1 MLIKQTSTKNIFF
14 SLSILL
20 FFLLLPVLTQAQAI
34 YQPYSYHFYQKFNK
48 VQYSW
53 ETRQHTAVKPMI
65 IDSVM
70 APVYDSLMNVGVKE
84 RATWIGRKLWNE
96 HLVGVTGDDYTFY
109 GDFIPDFQ
117 VGRDFGGAGKNTW
130 LNTRG
135 FQLGGTISD
144 KFFFY
149 TSAYENQGVFPVYVN
164 DFILENEIVPGQM
177 YGKLGTEQQDWAY
190 ASAIVSYSPTQN
202 LNFSLAYDKNFIGDG
217 YRSMLLSDI
226 SSNSTFLKFNGAFG
240 DVHITSILS
249 YMLDPREVVSEG
261 ISRSRSQRKW
271 GAFQYADWNVSNRF
285 SLGLFHSIIWAN
297 RNNAETSDMM
307 QVGLNTKYK
316 AFRNASL
323 YGQVLLSKK
332 LAGQVGLRGFDAL
345 GVKNL
350 NFLAEYN
357 FAKPYSYASNDPLT
371 NYSNYSQS
379 LGHPFGANFHEFV
392 GIVNYSYQKFDF
404 SLQGNYG
411 LYGLD
416 VAEGDNYGK
425 DLFKPYDKDLAHDDA
440 IGQGLKT
447 TMVYADAKI
456 AYIVNPKYNLRLE
469 AGAVL
474 RCESNAEW
482 TNNSSLITLGL
493 RASFRNLYY
502 DF

>member
-96 HLVGVTGDDYTFY
+96 HLVDVTGDDYTFY

-149 TSAYENQGVFPVYVN
+149 TSAYENQGVFPAYVN
-164 DFILENEIVPGQM
+164 DFILENEVVPGQM

-297 RNNAETSDMM
+297 RNNAGTSDMM

-379 LGHPFGANFHEFV
+379 LGHPFGANFREFV
-392 GIVNYSYQKFDF
+392 GIANYSYQKFDF

-416 VAEGDNYGK
+416 VAEEDNYGK
-425 DLFKPYDKDLAHDDA
+425 DLFKPYDKALAHGDA

-474 RCESNAEW
+474 RRESNAEW

>member
-1 MLIKQTSTKNIFF
+1 MLIKQHSLKNIIFA
-14 SLSILL
+14 SLLLL
-20 FFLLLPVLTQAQAI
+20 FVFAPILAQAQAS

-53 ETRQHTAVKPMI
+53 ETNQHTAVKPMI
-65 IDSVM
+65 IDSIM
-70 APVYDSLMNVGVKE
+70 TPLYDSLMNVGVKE
-84 RATWIGRKLWNE
+84 RSTWVGRKLWNE
-96 HLVGVTGDDYTFY
+96 HLIDIKGEDYTLY

-117 VGRDFGGAGKNTW
+117 VGRDFGGGGKNTW

-149 TSAYENQGVFPVYVN
+149 TSAYENQAVFPTYVN
-164 DFILENEIVPGQM
+164 DFIMENEVVPGQM
-177 YGKLGTEQQDWAY
+177 YGKLGTDQQDWTY
-190 ASAIVSYSPTQN
+190 ASAIVSYSPKRN

-226 SSNSTFLKFNGAFG
+226 SSNSTFLKFNGTFG
-240 DVHITSILS
+240 DVQITSIVS

-261 ISRSRSQRKW
+261 VSRSRSQRKW

-285 SLGLFHSIIWAN
+285 SMGLFHSVLWAN
-297 RNNAETSDMM
+297 RDDAGASDMM

-323 YGQVLLSKK
+323 YGQLLLSKK
-332 LAGQVGLRGFDAL
+332 LAGQVGVRGFDAL

-357 FAKPYSYASNDPLT
+357 FAKPYSYADSDPLT
-371 NYSNYSQS
+371 SYSNYSKS
-379 LGHPFGANFHEFV
+379 LAHPFGANFREFV
-392 GIVNYSYQKFDF
+392 GIANYSYQKFDF

-416 VAEGDNYGK
+416 IAEGDNYGK
-425 DLFKPYDKDLAHDDA
+425 DLFKPYNKDMAHDGG

-447 TMVYADAKI
+447 KMVYADAKI
-456 AYIVNPKYNLRLE
+456 AYVVNPKYNLRLE
-469 AGAVL
+469 AGAAL
-474 RCESNAEW
+474 RRESNAEW
-482 TNNSSLITLGL
+482 TNTSSLITLGL